1 MSDGIDLTRH
11 GILEAH
17 AGTGKTYT
25 IVAMVLRL
33 LESERL
39 ELRRILLVTFTQKAA
54 GELLERIRDGI
65 AERARET
72 PDPEIA
78 AHLRNCL
85 GQLGDCWIG
94 TIHGVALRILRNW
107 PFESGLPFQT
117 ELVDDADGLDRAVRE
132 VWRGN
137 PWGLS
142 PEDLAL
148 LGEGKPVSALVD
160 RVLEL
165 ASGRLDPDMVLLPE
179 ETVEIPAWREESAR
193 TQQALRVLEQELREA
208 DSTFL
213 PWLRGRHETLV
224 AMDRTGF
231 SKSFDGALANALKR
245 WEMLLRAGT
254 SRKSTDARGS
264 SSAKSVADLLGKK
277 DRALPEALRAERV
290 LEEVVARWSDAYGSR
305 LGDRETL
312 LAETTR
318 QVAAMRARLLADWA
332 RRTAVIWK
340 DRKAREGLLSYQ
352 DMLEKLRE
360 ALRQDTFRAEL
371 RKRIAV
377 GIIDEFQDTSALQWD
392 IFRLWFLE
400 GVSTPAPRL
409 FLVGDPKQSIYSFQG
424 GDVRTY
430 LKARNELVAAGAA
443 VHPLRSNWRS
453 TPELLEG
460 VNSLLTCRPWFGE
473 TISYTASEQVSPPL
487 RTDPTPLQPRAF
499 QTPVRVVRLEGSAG
513 ARRSRYAD
521 LVAGSI
527 LAWLGQ
533 TVSVPKGGVWESR
546 TLDWGDF
553 AVLVQTRTS
562 VPAFRRAFR
571 RAGIPW
577 ALYKEQGVFASRA
590 ARELRTVL
598 AALVEPPSRNSM
610 KLRALLTRFFG
621 VRLDTLDPATH
632 LAPGHPASSFLER
645 LSGLA
650 SAGRWA
656 QLAQALRRDSG
667 VETRLLA
674 EPDGDRQWMDLHQV
688 LDHCLEFLV
697 VGSGGLPEV
706 VEHLDRLARG
716 EIRATE
722 DRNLHARSTDRQ
734 RVQILTMHV
743 SKGLEFPIVF
753 LAPSGK
759 PVSRGE
765 PRWIAPH
772 QERLRLHVAAKEVA
786 DPVLPKAQAD
796 EELSRLLYVALTRP
810 KLLAVLP
817 LHLDAKGQK
826 PQDKL
831 SEILLD
837 LGQDLPASFGW
848 MDPLAIADSG
858 RDLSESVKT
867 GADAGLRIDPARI
880 ANLALASRT
889 QALSSYS
896 AISRAQAAPGP
907 EGRWA
912 RAEEHEHVPALDPT
926 NSVPATSVE
935 PPDAWL
941 PRGAT
946 TGDAVHELLEALL
959 GFPDLSWARGQ
970 DLPGWVGDLATR
982 CLRVHG
988 LPAGLNER
996 LGRLAMRLLG
1006 SPMPVAG
1013 CASPVRLCD
1022 LPLHDRKPEVEF
1034 HCALDGR
1041 GNLVLS
1047 GEHLDDAARP
1057 GWLVGY
1063 IDLLFRHEGA
1073 WHVLDWK
1080 TTTLPTY
1087 EPSALEEGMLEHDYR
1102 LQASLYTHVAGQ
1114 GRIEAGGGAVYV
1126 FLRAV
1131 AGDLDGRDLLPGI
1144 WTATPCPED
1153 ATSTRDR
1160 IGAWLASRN
1169 MAIPRG
1175 ESS

>member
-1 MSDGIDLTRH
+1 MSDGIDLSRH

-33 LESERL
+33 LETERMD
-39 ELRRILLVTFTQKAA
+39 LRRILLVTFTQKAA

-72 PDPEIA
+72 HDPDLA

-94 TIHGVALRILRNW
+94 TIHGVALRILRAW

-117 ELVDDADGLDRAVRE
+117 ELVDDSDGLESAARE

-137 PWGLS
+137 PWGMS
-142 PEDLAL
+142 PDDLAL
-148 LGEGKPVSALVD
+148 LGDGKPVAALVD

-165 ASGRLDPDMVLLPE
+165 ASGRLDPDMVLLPGE
-179 ETVEIPAWREESAR
+179 GVDIPAWRDESSR
-193 TQQALRVLEQELREA
+193 TREASLALEQELREA

-213 PWLRGRHETLV
+213 PWLRGRHEALQ
-224 AMDRTGF
+224 AIDRTGF

-245 WEMLLRAGT
+245 WQSLLQAGT
-254 SRKSTDARGS
+254 SRKPSDARGS

-277 DRALPEALRAERV
+277 DRTLPEALRAEIV
-290 LEEVVARWSDAYGSR
+290 LEDVVTRWRASYGSR
-305 LGDRETL
+305 LEDRATFE
-312 LAETTR
+312 AEMSR
-318 QVAAMRARLLADWA
+318 QVSAMRARVLADWA
-332 RRTAVIWK
+332 RRTAGIWK

-352 DMLEKLRE
+352 DMLEKLRD
-360 ALRQDTFRAEL
+360 ALRQDSFRSDL

-400 GVSTPAPRL
+400 GVSPPAPRL

-430 LKARNELVAAGAA
+430 LKAKDELVAAGAA

-460 VNSLLTCRPWFGE
+460 VNALLTCRPWFGE
-473 TISYTASEQVSPPL
+473 HLSYTTAEQVGPPA
-487 RTDPTPLQPRAF
+487 RSDSTPLQPRDF
-499 QTPVRVVRLEGSAG
+499 RTPVRVVRLEGSAG

-521 LVAGSI
+521 LVARSI
-527 LAWLGQ
+527 LTWKGQ
-533 TVSVPKGGVWESR
+533 TVAVPKGKAWESR

-553 AVLVQTRTS
+553 AILVQTRTS

-590 ARELRTVL
+590 ARELKTVL
-598 AALVEPPSRNSM
+598 AALVEPPSRNAL
-610 KLRALLTRFFG
+610 KLRALLTRFFA
-621 VRLDTLDPATH
+621 VPLDALDPATH
-632 LAPGHPASSFLER
+632 LAPGHPTSSFLER
-645 LSGLA
+645 LGGLA

-656 QLAQALRRDSG
+656 QLAQALRRESG
-667 VETRLLA
+667 VERRLLA
-674 EPDGDRQWMDLHQV
+674 EPDGDRQWMDLRQV

-743 SKGLEFPIVF
+743 SKGLEFPVVF

-765 PRWIAPH
+765 PRWIAQ
-772 QERLRLHVAAKEVA
+772 QEGRFRLHVAAKEVA

-826 PQDKL
+826 SQDKL

-837 LGQDLPASFGW
+837 FGRDLPASLGW
-848 MDPLAIADSG
+848 MDSPTLAASG
-858 RDLSESVKT
+858 IEATESVKIR
-867 GADAGLRIDPARI
+867 GGSVLRMDPARI
-880 ANLALASRT
+880 ANLAMSSRT
-889 QALSSYS
+889 QVLSSYS

-907 EGRWA
+907 EGRGA
-912 RAEEHEHVPALDPT
+912 RAEEHEPVAIMEAAASDPA
-926 NSVPATSVE
+926 PAVD

-941 PRGAT
+941 PRGAS

-959 GFPDLSWARGQ
+959 RIPDLSWAQGQ
-970 DLPGWVGDLATR
+970 DLPVWVGELATR
-982 CLRVHG
+982 CLRAHG
-988 LPAGLNER
+988 LPASLNER

-1013 CASPVRLCD
+1013 CASPVRLCE
-1022 LPLHDRKPEVEF
+1022 LPLHDRRPEVEF
-1034 HCALDGR
+1034 HCALDGQ
-1041 GNLVLS
+1041 GNLVLA
-1047 GEHLDDAARP
+1047 GRTHDPARP

-1080 TTTLPTY
+1080 TTTLPSY
-1087 EPSALEEGMLEHDYR
+1087 ETSALEEGMHEHDYR
-1102 LQASLYTHVAGQ
+1102 LQASLYAHVVGQ
-1114 GRIEAGGGAVYV
+1114 GRSGSGGGAVYV

-1131 AGDLDGRDLLPGI
+1131 AGDLEGRDLLPGI
-1144 WTATPCPED
+1144 WTAPHRPED
-1153 ATSTRDR
+1153 AMSTRHR
-1160 IGAWLASRN
+1160 IGAWLASRS
-1169 MAIPRG
+1169 MAFPRG